1 MATPRHTTGAGIAA
15 MACGENIGRAAA
27 EAAMET
33 KRLRDSM
40 VVLNGLNG

>member
-1 MATPRHTTGAGIAA
+1 
-15 MACGENIGRAAA
+15 MACGTGTIARAAA

-40 VVLNGLNG
+40 VVLNRLNG